1 MDMVNWPRVGCGAAI
16 FNAGGQILLARRKRD
31 PEAGHWGILGG
42 KVEWG
47 ETVEDTVV
55 REIEEEA
62 GVKIR
67 LTGLACLVDQIADD
81 GSSHWVNAVYRADIV
96 DGEPKVM
103 EPEALE
109 DMGWYDLDNLP
120 GPLTRSTE
128 EFLKTTT

>member
-1 MDMVNWPRVGCGAAI
+1 MVNWPRVGCGAAI
-16 FNAGGQILLARRKRD
+16 FNDRGQLLLARRKRD

-42 KVEWG
+42 KIEWG

-62 GVKIR
+62 GVQIR

-81 GSSHWVNAVYRADIV
+81 GSSHWVNAVYRAEIV
-96 DGEPKVM
+96 AGTPSVM

-109 DMGWYDLDNLP
+109 AMGWYDPDDLP
-120 GPLTRSTE
+120 APLTRATE
-128 EFLKTTT
+128 VLLETLKQ